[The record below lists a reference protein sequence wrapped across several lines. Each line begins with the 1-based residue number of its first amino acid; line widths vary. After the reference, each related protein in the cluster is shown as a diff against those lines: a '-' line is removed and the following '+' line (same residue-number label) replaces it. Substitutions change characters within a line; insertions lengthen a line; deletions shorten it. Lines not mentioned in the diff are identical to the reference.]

1 MDGFRDLYERY
12 YPDVFRFA
20 LFLTGDVAR
29 AEDLT
34 ADTFVRAWTA
44 RDRIR
49 QETVR
54 AYLLTITR
62 NLFRDYVRTAQPH
75 VTLDERLQDG
85 SPMADARVERASALQ
100 QVRAR
105 LRHVARGDRRAL
117 LLYVV
122 REMSYSEI
130 AAALGVSVGA
140 VKSRIFRA
148 REALATPPAIAY
160 SLAAAFPLVMDMLRG
175 QPFQGK
181 SLFISVVFATI
192 AFASTIGWLTARR
205 RAV

>member
-1 MDGFRDLYERY
+1 MDGFREIYERY
-12 YPDVFRFA
+12 YPDVYRFA

-62 NLFRDYVRTAQPH
+62 NLFRDDLRAARPH
-75 VTLDERLQDG
+75 VVLDERLQDG
-85 SPMADARVERASALQ
+85 SPMADVRVERASALQ
-100 QVRAR
+100 QVRTR
-105 LRHVARGDRRAL
+105 LRHVARGDRRAW

-122 REMSYSEI
+122 REFSQPILS
-130 AAALGVSVGA
+130 
-140 VKSRIFRA
+140 SRA
-148 REALATPPAIAY
+148 
-160 SLAAAFPLVMDMLRG
+160 
-175 QPFQGK
+175 
-181 SLFISVVFATI
+181 
-192 AFASTIGWLTARR
+192 
-205 RAV
+205 

>member
-1 MDGFRDLYERY
+1 MEFRELYERY

-34 ADTFVRAWTA
+34 ADTVVRAWTA

-62 NLFRDYVRTAQPH
+62 NLFRDNLRAAQPH
-75 VTLDERLQDG
+75 VELDERLRDAT
-85 SPMADARVERASALQ
+85 PMADVQVEHASALQ

-122 REMSYSEI
+122 REMSYSDI
-130 AAALGVSVGA
+130 ATALGISVGA

-148 REALATPPAIAY
+148 RQALATPHGAGHGDQ
-160 SLAAAFPLVMDMLRG
+160 S
-175 QPFQGK
+175 
-181 SLFISVVFATI
+181 
-192 AFASTIGWLTARR
+192 
-205 RAV
+205 

>member
-20 LFLTGDVAR
+20 LFLTGEMAS

-62 NLFRDYVRTAQPH
+62 NLFRDHLRAAQPLSVPKAMRTPASNAPRH
-75 VTLDERLQDG
+75 CGRCAPACATSHAAIDAHCCSTSFAKCPIRK
-85 SPMADARVERASALQ
+85 SPLPSGSAL
-100 QVRAR
+100 A
-105 LRHVARGDRRAL
+105 
-117 LLYVV
+117 
-122 REMSYSEI
+122 
-130 AAALGVSVGA
+130 
-140 VKSRIFRA
+140 
-148 REALATPPAIAY
+148 P
-160 SLAAAFPLVMDMLRG
+160 
-175 QPFQGK
+175 
-181 SLFISVVFATI
+181 
-192 AFASTIGWLTARR
+192 
-205 RAV
+205 

>member
-1 MDGFRDLYERY
+1 MAMDGFRELYERY
-12 YPDVFRFA
+12 YPDVYRFA

-29 AEDLT
+29 AEDLA
-34 ADTFVRAWTA
+34 ADTFARAWTA

-62 NLFRDYVRTAQPH
+62 NLFRDHLRTARPH
-75 VTLDERLQDG
+75 VTLDERVEDG
-85 SPMADARVERASALQ
+85 APTADVRVERAAALHQ
-100 QVRAR
+100 IRSR

-130 AAALGVSVGA
+130 AAALGVSVAA

-148 REALATPPAIAY
+148 REALATPLEP
-160 SLAAAFPLVMDMLRG
+160 RH
-175 QPFQGK
+175 GK
-181 SLFISVVFATI
+181 HT
-192 AFASTIGWLTARR
+192 
-205 RAV
+205 